1 MAHSIELADTCTQAR
16 GGSFGAGD
24 GAVARGG
31 GLCLGTVLLSGPRV
45 QTWRFS
51 CGYEYDFGLGGSAH
65 RKAGSSLLSVSMSN
79 AWAITDELGIGRN
92 SDRVFLDEGVGE
104 KSNELSP
111 PIRRAHSATVLL
123 KGQARTHKPR

>member
-1 MAHSIELADTCTQAR
+1 MAHSIELADICTQAR

-65 RKAGSSLLSVSMSN
+65 RKAGSSLLSVSLSN

-92 SDRVFLDEGVGE
+92 TQSDEGEE
-104 KSNELSP
+104 KSNELG
-111 PIRRAHSATVLL
+111 AHRYD
-123 KGQARTHKPR
+123 ARTPQQCY